1 MPTYRIKD
9 PTSGR
14 TIRLTGDSPPTEQEL
29 EEVFKSVGQ
38 QQPAAPATIAEMR
51 RREEQ
56 GMVSA
61 LPPEQVQAAIGS
73 TAQLNQAV
81 KDAGKVGMME
91 RFVGSFAGMADP
103 SGQVT
108 PFMEGTEA
116 RIAPSGEFTPLGAA
130 EARGQLQGFAR
141 GAELIPPAVA
151 GLMTGGLGVA
161 PTALAMGTAGA
172 TGQAVKQAIEV
183 QSGQKEKFQP
193 GEVAKAAVVAATPA
207 LRPFQ
212 GTAGPVATGLAQGSA
227 QAGIN
232 ATTAAIGDVL
242 QKYIDQGRLPTW
254 EEIGSEIK
262 LPALFG
268 FATGGAT
275 GALGRAP
282 RALTTEE
289 QIAQQGRQAG
299 QRLEE
304 TLGPGMAPLTA
315 TQQTGR
321 NVPGTFGP
329 GSTGLA
335 TQQALPERIRGQLG
349 IAAQQ
354 DRGAAQVA
362 QQEVLGAEGASRQAL
377 RGSAAG
383 AGGQAVGEVENV
395 IGSILPRSPRAA
407 SLQDAANNSVGFI
420 RGEDQ
425 RLGGIVDNAYNTART
440 VRTTRLG
447 GQPEVPVTPS
457 QNLRDTIDEVLGTL
471 ATEEVRTV
479 TPSLIIG
486 GAPTVTVERIPS
498 QFFNEASTQARRLRE
513 VASSPQT
520 FEQMVGLRQ
529 NIDGLIHQF
538 QEFAPGFAQNQLGRL
553 RSALK
558 QEELASARRLGI
570 EGEVVT
576 AQQAAQNRFN
586 LLQDNQIIRRAS
598 IPAAEG
604 GYQNT
609 EQFFSDLAASP
620 AGFESIQNLLTPTAQ
635 GRIQFNQIRRGFV
648 DSLRGT
654 GTVDIG
660 GVPTESLSSFA
671 NNFRGLPQGVR
682 NIVAGNE
689 ANANRL
695 QSILNDAVRTQNV
708 GMSIPIAAGINP
720 QQLTEITDNIG
731 NIASPT
737 LRNTVANLARQSRD
751 RAEEF
756 FNTTTRRVQR
766 NQLNPDTDPSQFVRD
781 FVFRSEN
788 PQVVQNALNQL
799 NPATRDA
806 VRANAAVAVLNHV
819 SETGPGNVRRGIQS
833 LDDIVQDPN
842 RMQIIRDV
850 LEPNDFNMINDYMA
864 WNRAR
869 NLTAQ
874 GGRLQPDQLANSVMR
889 ATRARWV
896 VDALVGSPTVQNFL
910 SSAVRLPQ
918 TFAGLKPN
926 LTLPQ
931 AEAFAKASN
940 MSLLQFNK
948 EWDNLSK
955 KSEEA
960 RNSLPED
967 KRGVFDDTIGV
978 PARPRF

>member
-1 MPTYRIKD
+1 MPIEAEIEGIGILEFPDGTSNEVIQSAAKRII
-9 PTSGR
+9 SER
-14 TIRLTGDSPPTEQEL
+14 
-29 EEVFKSVGQ
+29 GQ
-38 QQPAAPATIAEMR
+38 PKAPDT
-51 RREEQ
+51 
-56 GMVSA
+56 VSA
-61 LPPEQVQAAIGS
+61 MSAQYQAPQRTGADPYASMFQAGSPQQLQAA
-73 TAQLNQAV
+73 V
-81 KDAGKVGMME
+81 DDAGKIGEQKAIQGEAGQYVTPYFQRPGVMTAPPSAATSEEEKE
-91 RFVGSFAGMADP
+91 RTKEAAIQAGITAARVAPVAAAGM
-103 SGQVT
+103 
-108 PFMEGTEA
+108 
-116 RIAPSGEFTPLGAA
+116 
-130 EARGQLQGFAR
+130 
-141 GAELIPPAVA
+141 
-151 GLMTGGLGVA
+151 MTGGLGLI
-161 PTALAMGTAGA
+161 PTAMGMAGA
-172 TGQAVKQAIEV
+172 GTV
-183 QSGQKEKFQP
+183 
-193 GEVAKAAVVAATPA
+193 GEVFGQTGEYLAGRRKDFSEGQLLKGGVVSATPV

-212 GTAGPVATGLAQGSA
+212 GTVGPLGAGLFQGSA
-227 QAGIN
+227 QAGVN
-232 ATTAAIGDVL
+232 AATAAFGETL
-242 QKYIDQGRLPTW
+242 QKYIDQGRLPTL
-254 EEIGSEIK
+254 EEIGNEIS
-262 LPALFG
+262 LPAIFG

-275 GALGRAP
+275 GALARPA
-282 RALTTEE
+282 RQLTTEE

-304 TLGPGMAPLTA
+304 TLGAGTAPLTA

-329 GSTGLA
+329 GSSGLA
-335 TQQALPERIRGQLG
+335 AQQALPERIRGQLG
-349 IAAQQ
+349 IQAQQ

-362 QQEVLGAEGASRQAL
+362 QQEVLGAEAASRQAL

-383 AGGQAVGEVENV
+383 AGGQAVGEVEGV
-395 IGSILPRSPRAA
+395 IGTILPRSPRAA

-420 RGEDQ
+420 RGEEQ
-425 RLGGIVDNAYNTART
+425 RLSGIVDDAYNTART
-440 VRTTRLG
+440 ARTARLG
-447 GQPEVPVTPS
+447 GQAETPVAPS
-457 QNLRDTIDEVLGTL
+457 QNLQDTIDDVLGTL
-471 ATEEVRTV
+471 ATEERVTV
-479 TPSLIIG
+479 TPSPIIG
-486 GAPTVTVERIPS
+486 GTPTTTVERIPS
-498 QFFNEASTQARRLRE
+498 QFFNEASSRARALLD
-513 VASSPQT
+513 VARSPQT

-529 NIDGLIHQF
+529 SIDGLIHQF
-538 QEFAPGFAQNQLGRL
+538 QEFAPGVAQNQLRRL

-570 EGEVVT
+570 ENEVVA
-576 AQQAAQNRFN
+576 AQQAAENRFN

-609 EQFFSDLAASP
+609 EQFFSDLASSP
-620 AGFESIQNLLTPTAQ
+620 AGFESVRNLLTTTAQ
-635 GRIQFNQIRRGFV
+635 GRIQFDQIRRGFV

-660 GVPTESLSSFA
+660 GVPTENLSSFA
-671 NNFRGLPQGVR
+671 NNFRQLPQGVR

-708 GMSIPIAAGINP
+708 GMSIPVAAGISP
-720 QQLTEITDNIG
+720 QALTEITDNLG
-731 NIASPT
+731 AIASPT
-737 LRNTVANLARQSRD
+737 LRNTVSNLARQARD

-781 FVFRSEN
+781 FVLRSEN
-788 PQVVQNALNQL
+788 PQVVQDALNQL
-799 NPATRDA
+799 SPATRDA
-806 VRANAAVAVLNHV
+806 VRRNAATAVLNHV
-819 SETGPGNVRRGIQS
+819 SETGPANVRRGIQS

-910 SSAVRLPQ
+910 SGAVRLPQ
-918 TFAGLKPN
+918 TFANLKPN

-931 AEAFAKASN
+931 AEALAKASN
-940 MSLLQFNK
+940 MSLLQFNR

-960 RNSLPED
+960 RDSLPED

-978 PARPRF
+978 PPRPRF

>member
-1 MPTYRIKD
+1 MPTF
-9 PTSGR
+9 TSPSGKEYQWNNPN
-14 TIRLTGDSPPTEQEL
+14 PPTKADIDALVAYDSQL
-29 EEVFKSVGQ
+29 GGQ
-38 QQPAAPATIAEMR
+38 PQSQGPATIAEMR

-73 TAQLNQAV
+73 TVQLNQAV
-81 KDAGKVGMME
+81 DDAGKVGQRQLMTGAYMP
-91 RFVGSFAGMADP
+91 SADP
-103 SGQVT
+103 EILRQQAKESATGF
-108 PFMEGTEA
+108 PIAAA
-116 RIAPSGEFTPLGAA
+116 RVLPVAA
-130 EARGQLQGFAR
+130 AAT
-141 GAELIPPAVA
+141 
-151 GLMTGGLGVA
+151 MTGGLNLI
-161 PTALAMGTAGA
+161 PTAMGMAGA
-172 TGQAVKQAIEV
+172 GYA
-183 QSGQKEKFQP
+183 
-193 GEVAKAAVVAATPA
+193 
-207 LRPFQ
+207 
-212 GTAGPVATGLAQGSA
+212 
-227 QAGIN
+227 
-232 ATTAAIGDVL
+232 GDVL
-242 QKYIDQGRLPTW
+242 GQTGEIFTGQREDFSGGQLLKSGVISATPGLGPIQGAAGPLTAGLYQAGKQSLLNASTAAFGEAIQKYIDQGRLPTW
-254 EEIGSEIK
+254 EELGNEIK

-282 RALTTEE
+282 RGLTTEE
-289 QIAQQGRQAG
+289 QIAQQGRQGG
-299 QRLEE
+299 QRLEA
-304 TLGPGMAPLTA
+304 TLGPETAPLTA
-315 TQQTGR
+315 AQQTGG
-321 NVPGTFGP
+321 NVPGTFGTK
-329 GSTGLA
+329 SSGLA

-349 IAAQQ
+349 IPVQQ
-354 DRGAAQVA
+354 DRGAAQA
-362 QQEVLGAEGASRQAL
+362 FQEEVLGAEGVSRQAL

-425 RLGGIVDNAYNTART
+425 RLNGIVDNAYNTART

-471 ATEEVRTV
+471 ATEEVTTV

-498 QFFNEASTQARRLRE
+498 QFFNEASTQARRLRD

-558 QEELASARRLGI
+558 QEELSSARRLGI

-609 EQFFSDLAASP
+609 EQFFSDLAKSP
-620 AGFESIQNLLTPTAQ
+620 AGFQSIQNLLTPTAQ

-648 DSLRGT
+648 DSLRST
-654 GTVDIG
+654 GTIDIG

-671 NNFRGLPQGVR
+671 NNFRELPQGVR
-682 NIVAGNE
+682 NIVAGTE

-695 QSILNDAVRTQNV
+695 QSILNDAVRTQNA
-708 GMSIPIAAGINP
+708 GMSIPVATGINP
-720 QQLTEITDNIG
+720 QALTEITDNIG

-737 LRNTVANLARQSRD
+737 LRATVVNLARQSRD

-756 FNTTTRRVQR
+756 FNTTTRRVQNNR
-766 NQLNPDTDPSQFVRD
+766 LNPDVDPTQFVRD
-781 FVFRSEN
+781 FVFLSEDLN
-788 PQVVQNALNQL
+788 VVQDAFRQL
-799 NPATRDA
+799 SPATRDA
-806 VRANAAVAVLNHV
+806 ARANAATAVLNHV
-819 SETGPGNVRRGIQS
+819 SETGPANLRQGYPS

-842 RMQIIRDV
+842 RMQIIRYV
-850 LEPNDFNMINDYMA
+850 LEPNDFNMINDYMV

-869 NLTAQ
+869 NLTAE
-874 GGRLQPDQLANSVMR
+874 GGKLQPNQLANSVMQT
-889 ATRARWV
+889 TRARWI
-896 VDALVGSPTVQNFL
+896 VDSLIGSVPVQNFL
-910 SSAVRLPQ
+910 GSAARLPQ
-918 TFAGLKPN
+918 AIARQLKPTI
-926 LTLPQ
+926 TLPQ
-931 AEAFAKASN
+931 AESLARTSN
-940 MSLLQFNK
+940 MSLLQLNRT
-948 EWDNLSK
+948 WDDLKK
-955 KSEEA
+955 KSDEA
-960 RNSLPED
+960 KDSLPED
-967 KRGVFDDTIGV
+967 KRQVFEDSLGV

>member
-1 MPTYRIKD
+1 MPTYRIND
-9 PTSGR
+9 PSTGK
-14 TIRLTGDSPPTEQEL
+14 TIRLVGDSPPTEQEL

-38 QQPAAPATIAEMR
+38 SAPEPSAMSAQYQAPQRTGADPYASMFQAGSPQQLQTAVDDAGKIGEQKSVQGESGQYVTPYFQRPGVMTAPPSAATS
-51 RREEQ
+51 EEEKKRTKE
-56 GMVSA
+56 A
-61 LPPEQVQAAIGS
+61 AIQAAI
-73 TAQLNQAV
+73 T
-81 KDAGKVGMME
+81 
-91 RFVGSFAGMADP
+91 
-103 SGQVT
+103 T
-108 PFMEGTEA
+108 A
-116 RIAPSGEFTPLGAA
+116 RIAPVAAVGA
-130 EARGQLQGFAR
+130 
-141 GAELIPPAVA
+141 
-151 GLMTGGLGVA
+151 MTGGAGVIPA
-161 PTALAMGTAGA
+161 AMAMGGAGFA
-172 TGQAVKQAIEV
+172 
-183 QSGQKEKFQP
+183 
-193 GEVAKAAVVAATPA
+193 GEVLGQTGEYLAGQRKDFSEGQLVKGGVVSATPV

-212 GTAGPVATGLAQGSA
+212 GTAGPVAAGLAQGSA
-227 QAGIN
+227 QAGVN
-232 ATTAAIGDVL
+232 AATAAFGETL
-242 QKYIDQGRLPTW
+242 QKYIDQGRLPTL
-254 EEIGSEIK
+254 EEIGKEIS
-262 LPALFG
+262 LPAIFG
-268 FATGGAT
+268 FTTGGAT
-275 GALGRAP
+275 GALARPA
-282 RALTTEE
+282 RQLTTEE

-304 TLGPGMAPLTA
+304 TLGAGTAPLTA

-329 GSTGLA
+329 GSSGLA
-335 TQQALPERIRGQLG
+335 AQQALPERIRGQLG
-349 IAAQQ
+349 IPAQQ
-354 DRGAAQVA
+354 ERATAQVA
-362 QQEVLGAEGASRQAL
+362 QQEVLGAEAASRQAL

-383 AGGQAVGEVENV
+383 AGGQAVGEVEGV

-425 RLGGIVDNAYNTART
+425 RLSGIVDDAYNTART
-440 VRTTRLG
+440 ARTTRLG
-447 GQPEVPVTPS
+447 GQAEVPITPG
-457 QNLRDTIDEVLGTL
+457 QNLRDTIDDVLGTL
-471 ATEEVRTV
+471 ATEERITV
-479 TPSLIIG
+479 TPSPIIG
-486 GAPTVTVERIPS
+486 GTPTTTVERIPS
-498 QFFNEASTQARRLRE
+498 QFFNEASSRARALRD

-520 FEQMVGLRQ
+520 FEQIVGLRQ
-529 NIDGLIHQF
+529 SVDGLIHYF
-538 QEFAPGFAQNQLGRL
+538 DEFAPGVAQNQLKRL

-570 EGEVVT
+570 ENEVV
-576 AQQAAQNRFN
+576 AAQGVAENRFN
-586 LLQDNQIIRRAS
+586 LLQDNPIIRRAT
-598 IPAAEG
+598 IPARDG

-609 EQFFSDLAASP
+609 EQFFSDLASSP
-620 AGFESIQNLLTPTAQ
+620 AGFESVRNLLTSTAQ
-635 GRIQFNQIRRGFV
+635 GRIQFDQIRRGFV
-648 DSLRGT
+648 DSLRGA

-671 NNFRGLPQGVR
+671 NNFRELPQGVR

-708 GMSIPIAAGINP
+708 GMSIPVATGISP
-720 QQLTEITDNIG
+720 QALTEITDNLG
-731 NIASPT
+731 TIASPT

-766 NQLNPDTDPSQFVRD
+766 NQLNPDTDPSQFVRY

-806 VRANAAVAVLNHV
+806 VRANAAIAVLNHV
-819 SETGPGNVRRGIQS
+819 SETGPANVRRGIQS

-910 SSAVRLPQ
+910 SGAVRLPQ
-918 TFAGLKPN
+918 TFSNLKPN

-931 AEAFAKASN
+931 AEALAKASN
-940 MSLLQFNK
+940 MSLLQFNR

-967 KRGVFDDTIGV
+967 KRGIFDDTLGV
-978 PARPRF
+978 PPRPRF

>member
-1 MPTYRIKD
+1 MPTYRIND
-9 PTSGR
+9 PSTGK
-14 TIRLTGDSPPTEQEL
+14 TIRLVGDSPPTEQEL

-38 QQPAAPATIAEMR
+38 SAPETSAMSAQYQAPQRTGTDPYASMFQAGSPQQ
-51 RREEQ
+51 
-56 GMVSA
+56 
-61 LPPEQVQAAIGS
+61 LQAA
-73 TAQLNQAV
+73 V
-81 KDAGKVGMME
+81 DDAGKIGEQKAVQGESGQYVTPYFQRPGVMTAPPSAATSE
-91 RFVGSFAGMADP
+91 EEKKRTKEAAIQAGITAARVAPVAAAGM
-103 SGQVT
+103 
-108 PFMEGTEA
+108 
-116 RIAPSGEFTPLGAA
+116 
-130 EARGQLQGFAR
+130 
-141 GAELIPPAVA
+141 
-151 GLMTGGLGVA
+151 MTGGLGLI
-161 PTALAMGTAGA
+161 PTAMGMAGA
-172 TGQAVKQAIEV
+172 GTVGEVFGQAGEYLTGQRKDFSE
-183 QSGQKEKFQP
+183 GQLLK
-193 GEVAKAAVVAATPA
+193 GGVVSATPV

-212 GTAGPVATGLAQGSA
+212 GTVGPLGAGLFQGSA
-227 QAGIN
+227 QAGVN
-232 ATTAAIGDVL
+232 AATAAFGDAL
-242 QKYIDQGRLPTW
+242 QKYIDQGRLPTL
-254 EEIGSEIK
+254 EEIGKEIS
-262 LPALFG
+262 LPAIFG
-268 FATGGAT
+268 FTTGGAT
-275 GALGRAP
+275 GALARPA
-282 RALTTEE
+282 RQLTAEE

-304 TLGPGMAPLTA
+304 TLGAGTAPLTA

-329 GSTGLA
+329 GSSGLA
-335 TQQALPERIRGQLG
+335 AQQALPERIRGQLG
-349 IAAQQ
+349 IPAQQ
-354 DRGAAQVA
+354 ERATAQVA
-362 QQEVLGAEGASRQAL
+362 QQEVLGAEAASRQAL

-383 AGGQAVGEVENV
+383 AGGQAVGEVEGV

-425 RLGGIVDNAYNTART
+425 RLSGIVDDAYTNARNALAAR
-440 VRTTRLG
+440 LS
-447 GQPEVPVTPS
+447 GQPEVPVAPS

-471 ATEEVRTV
+471 ATEERITV
-479 TPSLIIG
+479 TPSPIIG
-486 GAPTVTVERIPS
+486 GTPTTTVERIPS
-498 QFFNEASTQARRLRE
+498 QFFNEASSRARALLD
-513 VASSPQT
+513 VARSPQT
-520 FEQMVGLRQ
+520 FEQIVGLRQ
-529 NIDGLIHQF
+529 SVDGIIHQF
-538 QEFAPGFAQNQLGRL
+538 QEFAPGVAQNQLRRL

-558 QEELASARRLGI
+558 QEELASAQRLGI
-570 EGEVVT
+570 EADIVS
-576 AQQAAQNRFN
+576 AQRAAENRFN

-609 EQFFSDLAASP
+609 EQFFSDLASSP
-620 AGFESIQNLLTPTAQ
+620 AGFESVRNLLTSTAQ
-635 GRIQFNQIRRGFV
+635 GRIQFDQIRRGFV
-648 DSLRGT
+648 DSLRGA

-671 NNFRGLPQGVR
+671 NNFRELPQGVR

-708 GMSIPIAAGINP
+708 GMSIPVATGISP
-720 QQLTEITDNIG
+720 QALTEITDNLG
-731 NIASPT
+731 TIASPT
-737 LRNTVANLARQSRD
+737 LRNTVANLARQARD

-766 NQLNPDTDPSQFVRD
+766 NQLNPDVDPSQFVRD

-819 SETGPGNVRRGIQS
+819 SETGPANLRRGIQN

-918 TFAGLKPN
+918 TFANLKPN

-931 AEAFAKASN
+931 AEALAKASN
-940 MSLLQFNK
+940 MSLLQFNR
-948 EWDNLSK
+948 EWDNLNK

-960 RNSLPED
+960 KSSLPED
-967 KRGVFDDTIGV
+967 KRGVFEDTLGV

>member
-38 QQPAAPATIAEMR
+38 SAPETSAMSAQYQAPQRTGADPYASMFQAGSPQQLQAAVDDAGKIGEQKAIQGEAGQYVTPYFQRPGVMTAPPSAATS
-51 RREEQ
+51 EEEKKRTKE
-56 GMVSA
+56 A
-61 LPPEQVQAAIGS
+61 AIQAAI
-73 TAQLNQAV
+73 T
-81 KDAGKVGMME
+81 
-91 RFVGSFAGMADP
+91 
-103 SGQVT
+103 T
-108 PFMEGTEA
+108 A
-116 RIAPSGEFTPLGAA
+116 RIAPVAAVGA
-130 EARGQLQGFAR
+130 
-141 GAELIPPAVA
+141 
-151 GLMTGGLGVA
+151 MTGGAGVIPA
-161 PTALAMGTAGA
+161 AMAMGGAGFA
-172 TGQAVKQAIEV
+172 
-183 QSGQKEKFQP
+183 
-193 GEVAKAAVVAATPA
+193 GEVLGQTGEYLAGQRKDFSEGQLVKGGVVSATPV

-212 GTAGPVATGLAQGSA
+212 GTVGPLGAGIAQGSA

-232 ATTAAIGDVL
+232 ATAAAVGDVL

-268 FATGGAT
+268 AVTGGAT

-282 RALTTEE
+282 RTQTTEE

-304 TLGPGMAPLTA
+304 TLGAGTAPLTA

-329 GSTGLA
+329 GSSGLA
-335 TQQALPERIRGQLG
+335 AQQALPERIRGQLG
-349 IAAQQ
+349 IQAQQ

-362 QQEVLGAEGASRQAL
+362 QQEVLGAEAASRQAL

-383 AGGQAVGEVENV
+383 AGGQAVGEVEGV

-425 RLGGIVDNAYNTART
+425 RLSGIVDDAYNTART
-440 VRTTRLG
+440 AQTTRLG
-447 GQPEVPVTPS
+447 GQPEVPVTPG
-457 QNLRDTIDEVLGTL
+457 QNLRDTIDDVLGTL
-471 ATEEVRTV
+471 ATEERVTV
-479 TPSLIIG
+479 TPSPIIG
-486 GAPTVTVERIPS
+486 GTPTTTVERIPS
-498 QFFNEASTQARRLRE
+498 QFFNEASSRARALLD
-513 VASSPQT
+513 VARSPQT
-520 FEQMVGLRQ
+520 FEQIIGLRQ
-529 NIDGLIHQF
+529 SVDGLIHQF
-538 QEFAPGFAQNQLGRL
+538 QEFAPGVAQNQLRRL
-553 RSALK
+553 RAALK

-570 EGEVVT
+570 ENEVV
-576 AQQAAQNRFN
+576 AAQRAAENRFN

-609 EQFFSDLAASP
+609 EQFFSDLASSP
-620 AGFESIQNLLTPTAQ
+620 SGFESVRNLLTTTPQ
-635 GRIQFNQIRRGFV
+635 GRIQFDQIRRGFV
-648 DSLRGT
+648 DSLRGA

-671 NNFRGLPQGVR
+671 NNFRELPQGVR

-708 GMSIPIAAGINP
+708 GMSIPVATGISP
-720 QQLTEITDNIG
+720 QALTEITDNLG
-731 NIASPT
+731 TIASPT

-781 FVFRSEN
+781 FVLRSEN
-788 PQVVQNALNQL
+788 PQVVQDALNQL
-799 NPATRDA
+799 SPAIRDA
-806 VRANAAVAVLNHV
+806 VRRNAATAVLNHV
-819 SETGPGNVRRGIQS
+819 SETGPANVRRGIQS

-910 SSAVRLPQ
+910 SGAVRLPQ
-918 TFAGLKPN
+918 TFANLKPN

-931 AEAFAKASN
+931 AEALAKASN
-940 MSLLQFNK
+940 MSLLQFNR
-948 EWDNLSK
+948 EWDNLNK

-960 RNSLPED
+960 KASLPED
-967 KRGVFDDTIGV
+967 KRQVFDDTLGV
-978 PARPRF
+978 PPRPRF

>member
-1 MPTYRIKD
+1 MPLNEQD
-9 PTSGR
+9 
-14 TIRLTGDSPPTEQEL
+14 RLKLDGIVSQMESNSEKPEDIQF
-29 EEVFKSVGQ
+29 VVNDFKSKYERG
-38 QQPAAPATIAEMR
+38 AAPATIGEMR

-73 TAQLNQAV
+73 TVQLNQAV
-81 KDAGKVGMME
+81 KDAGDVGQRQLMTGAYIPSADPE
-91 RFVGSFAGMADP
+91 ILRQRAKESATGFPIAAARVLPVAAAGMA
-103 SGQVT
+103 
-108 PFMEGTEA
+108 
-116 RIAPSGEFTPLGAA
+116 
-130 EARGQLQGFAR
+130 
-141 GAELIPPAVA
+141 
-151 GLMTGGLGVA
+151 TGGLGLI
-161 PTALAMGTAGA
+161 PTAMGMAGA
-172 TGQAVKQAIEV
+172 GYA
-183 QSGQKEKFQP
+183 
-193 GEVAKAAVVAATPA
+193 
-207 LRPFQ
+207 
-212 GTAGPVATGLAQGSA
+212 
-227 QAGIN
+227 
-232 ATTAAIGDVL
+232 GDVL
-242 QKYIDQGRLPTW
+242 GQTGEILSGKREDFSGGQLLKSGVISATPGLRAIPGAVGPLGAGIYQAGKQSLLNASTAAFGEAIQKYIDEDRLPTW
-254 EEIGSEIK
+254 EELGKEIK

-268 FATGGAT
+268 AVTGGAT

-289 QIAQQGRQAG
+289 QIAQQGLQAS
-299 QRLEE
+299 QRLEA
-304 TLGPGMAPLTA
+304 TLGPETAPLTA
-315 TQQTGR
+315 AQQTGG

-329 GSTGLA
+329 RSRGLA
-335 TQQALPERIRGQLG
+335 AQQALPERIRGQLG
-349 IAAQQ
+349 LPAQQ
-354 DRGAAQVA
+354 ERATAQVA
-362 QQEVLGAEGASRQAL
+362 KQEILAAETASRQDL
-377 RGSAAG
+377 RATAAG

-425 RLGGIVDNAYNTART
+425 RLNGIVDDAYNTART
-440 VRTTRLG
+440 TRTARLG

-520 FEQMVGLRQ
+520 FDQMVGLRQ

-598 IPAAEG
+598 IPASEG

-737 LRNTVANLARQSRD
+737 LRINLLNLSERARM
-751 RAEEF
+751 RATEF
-756 FNTTTRRVQR
+756 FNTTTERVQA
-766 NQLNPDTDPSQFVRD
+766 NQLNPDVDPSQFVRD
-781 FVFRSEN
+781 FIFRSEDL
-788 PQVVQNALNQL
+788 PVVQNAFGQL

-819 SETGPGNVRRGIQS
+819 SETGPSNARRAS
-833 LDDIVQDPN
+833 NNLNNIVQDPN
-842 RMQIIRDV
+842 RMQIIRYV
-850 LEPNDFNMINDYMA
+850 LDPNDFNMINDYMA
-864 WNRAR
+864 WSRAR
-869 NLTAQ
+869 NLTAK
-874 GGRLQPDQLANSVMR
+874 GGTLEPNMIANFVMK
-889 ATRARWV
+889 ATLTRSI
-896 VDALVGSPTVQNFL
+896 VDSLVGSPAVQSFL
-910 SSAVRLPQ
+910 GSAARLPQ
-918 TFAGLKPN
+918 TIARELKPTI
-926 LTLPQ
+926 TLPQ
-931 AEAFAKASN
+931 SEALAKASN
-940 MSLLQFNK
+940 MSLLQLNK
-948 EWDNLSK
+948 TWDDLKK
-955 KSEEA
+955 KSDEA
-960 RNSLPED
+960 KNSLPED
-967 KRGVFDDTIGV
+967 KRQVFEDTLGV
-978 PARPRF
+978 PTRPRF

>member
-1 MPTYRIKD
+1 MPIQAEIDGIGILEFPDGTPNDVIQSAVK
-9 PTSGR
+9 R
-14 TIRLTGDSPPTEQEL
+14 TISQRGQAQPPD
-29 EEVFKSVGQ
+29 
-38 QQPAAPATIAEMR
+38 A
-51 RREEQ
+51 
-56 GMVSA
+56 VSA
-61 LPPEQVQAAIGS
+61 MSSQYQAPQRTGADPYASMFQAGSTQQLQTAVDDAGKIGEQKAVQGESGQYVTPYFQRPGVMTAPPSVATSEEEKKRTKEAAVQAAI
-73 TAQLNQAV
+73 TAARVLPVA
-81 KDAGKVGMME
+81 A
-91 RFVGSFAGMADP
+91 AGMA
-103 SGQVT
+103 
-108 PFMEGTEA
+108 
-116 RIAPSGEFTPLGAA
+116 
-130 EARGQLQGFAR
+130 
-141 GAELIPPAVA
+141 
-151 GLMTGGLGVA
+151 TGGLGLI
-161 PTALAMGTAGA
+161 PTAMGMAGA
-172 TGQAVKQAIEV
+172 GTVGEVLGQTGEIL
-183 QSGQKEKFQP
+183 SGQRKGFSEGQLLK
-193 GEVAKAAVVAATPA
+193 GGVVAATPI
-207 LRPFQ
+207 LRPIQ
-212 GTAGPVATGLAQGSA
+212 GAAGPLAAGLY
-227 QAGIN
+227 QAGKQSILN
-232 ATTAAIGDVL
+232 ASTSAFADVI
-242 QKYIDQGRLPTW
+242 QKYIDEDRLPTW
-254 EEIGSEIK
+254 EELGKEIK

-282 RALTTEE
+282 SALTTEQ
-289 QIAQQGRQAG
+289 QIAQQGREAG
-299 QRLEE
+299 QRLEA
-304 TLGPGMAPLTA
+304 TLGPETAPLTA

-362 QQEVLGAEGASRQAL
+362 QQEVLGAEGTSRQAL

-383 AGGQAVGEVENV
+383 AGGQAVGEVESV

-425 RLGGIVDNAYNTART
+425 RLNAIVDNAYNTART

-471 ATEEVRTV
+471 ATEEVTTV

-498 QFFNEASTQARRLRE
+498 QFFNEASTQARRLRD

-620 AGFESIQNLLTPTAQ
+620 AGFQSIQNLLTPTAQ

-648 DSLRGT
+648 DSLRST
-654 GTVDIG
+654 GTIDIG

-671 NNFRGLPQGVR
+671 NNFRELPQGVR
-682 NIVAGNE
+682 NIVAGTE

-708 GMSIPIAAGINP
+708 GMSIPIATGINP
-720 QQLTEITDNIG
+720 QALTEITDNIG
-731 NIASPT
+731 NIASPA
-737 LRNTVANLARQSRD
+737 LRNTVANLARQARD

-766 NQLNPDTDPSQFVRD
+766 NQLNPDTDPAQFVRD

-799 NPATRDA
+799 TPAVRDA
-806 VRANAAVAVLNHV
+806 VRRNAATAVLNHV

-869 NLTAQ
+869 NLTEQ

-910 SSAVRLPQ
+910 GSAVRLPQ

-931 AEAFAKASN
+931 AEALAKASN

-960 RNSLPED
+960 KASLPED
-967 KRGVFDDTIGV
+967 KRQVFEDSLGV

>member
-1 MPTYRIKD
+1 MPIEAEIEGIGILEFPDGTSNEVIQSAAKRII
-9 PTSGR
+9 SER
-14 TIRLTGDSPPTEQEL
+14 
-29 EEVFKSVGQ
+29 GQ
-38 QQPAAPATIAEMR
+38 PKAPDT
-51 RREEQ
+51 
-56 GMVSA
+56 VSA
-61 LPPEQVQAAIGS
+61 MSAQYQAPQRTGADPYASMFQAGSPQQLQAA
-73 TAQLNQAV
+73 V
-81 KDAGKVGMME
+81 DDAGKIGEQKAIQGEAGQYVMPYFQRPGVMTAPPSAATSEEEKE
-91 RFVGSFAGMADP
+91 RTKEAAIQAGITAARVAPVAAAGM
-103 SGQVT
+103 
-108 PFMEGTEA
+108 
-116 RIAPSGEFTPLGAA
+116 
-130 EARGQLQGFAR
+130 
-141 GAELIPPAVA
+141 
-151 GLMTGGLGVA
+151 MTGGLGLI
-161 PTALAMGTAGA
+161 PTAMGMAGA
-172 TGQAVKQAIEV
+172 GTV
-183 QSGQKEKFQP
+183 
-193 GEVAKAAVVAATPA
+193 GEVFGQTGEYLAGRRKDFSEGQLLKGGVVSATPV

-212 GTAGPVATGLAQGSA
+212 GTVGPLGAGLFQGSA
-227 QAGIN
+227 QAGVN
-232 ATTAAIGDVL
+232 AATAAFGETL
-242 QKYIDQGRLPTW
+242 QKYIDQGRLPTL
-254 EEIGSEIK
+254 EEIGNEIS
-262 LPALFG
+262 LPAIFG

-275 GALGRAP
+275 GALARPA
-282 RALTTEE
+282 RQLTTEE

-304 TLGPGMAPLTA
+304 TLGAGTAPLTA

-329 GSTGLA
+329 GSSGLA
-335 TQQALPERIRGQLG
+335 AQQALPERIRGQLG
-349 IAAQQ
+349 IQAQQ

-362 QQEVLGAEGASRQAL
+362 QQEVLGAEAASRQAL

-383 AGGQAVGEVENV
+383 AGGQAVGEVEGV
-395 IGSILPRSPRAA
+395 IGTILPRSPRAA

-420 RGEDQ
+420 RGEEQ
-425 RLGGIVDNAYNTART
+425 RLSGIVDDAYNTART
-440 VRTTRLG
+440 ARTARLG
-447 GQPEVPVTPS
+447 GQAETPVAPS
-457 QNLRDTIDEVLGTL
+457 QNLQDTIDDVLGTL
-471 ATEEVRTV
+471 ATEERVTV
-479 TPSLIIG
+479 TPSPIIG
-486 GAPTVTVERIPS
+486 GTPTTTVERIPS
-498 QFFNEASTQARRLRE
+498 QFFNEASSRARALLD
-513 VASSPQT
+513 VARSPQT

-529 NIDGLIHQF
+529 SIDGLIHQF
-538 QEFAPGFAQNQLGRL
+538 QEFAPGVAQNQLRRL

-570 EGEVVT
+570 ENEVVA
-576 AQQAAQNRFN
+576 AQQAAENRFN

-609 EQFFSDLAASP
+609 EQFFSDLASSP
-620 AGFESIQNLLTPTAQ
+620 AGFESVRNLLTTTAQ
-635 GRIQFNQIRRGFV
+635 GRIQFDQIRRGFV

-660 GVPTESLSSFA
+660 GVPTENLSSFA
-671 NNFRGLPQGVR
+671 NNFRQLPQGVR

-708 GMSIPIAAGINP
+708 GMSIPVAAGISP
-720 QQLTEITDNIG
+720 QALTEITDNLG
-731 NIASPT
+731 AIASPT
-737 LRNTVANLARQSRD
+737 LRNTVSNLARQARD

-781 FVFRSEN
+781 FVLRSEN
-788 PQVVQNALNQL
+788 PQVVQDALNQL
-799 NPATRDA
+799 SPATRDA
-806 VRANAAVAVLNHV
+806 VRRNAATAVLNHV
-819 SETGPGNVRRGIQS
+819 SETGPANVRRGIQS

-910 SSAVRLPQ
+910 SGAVRLPQ
-918 TFAGLKPN
+918 TFANLKPN

-931 AEAFAKASN
+931 AEALAKASN
-940 MSLLQFNK
+940 MSLLQFNR

-960 RNSLPED
+960 RDSLPED

-978 PARPRF
+978 PPRPRF

>member
-1 MPTYRIKD
+1 MPLSQQESELLQTLKAEVARRM
-9 PTSGR
+9 TS
-14 TIRLTGDSPPTEQEL
+14 SNAVPNQP
-29 EEVFKSVGQ
+29 SVPQ
-38 QQPAAPATIAEMR
+38 VEAA
-51 RREEQ
+51 
-56 GMVSA
+56 
-61 LPPEQVQAAIGS
+61 AAVGS

-81 KDAGKVGMME
+81 QDAGKVGMFE
-91 RFVGSFAGMADP
+91 RFAGAFAGMAEP
-103 SGQVT
+103 SGQVA

-116 RIAPSGEFTPLGAA
+116 RIAPSGELTPLGAA
-130 EARGQLQGFAR
+130 EARGQLKGFTR

-151 GLMTGGLGVA
+151 GLMTGGLGA
-161 PTALAMGTAGA
+161 IPTAAAMATAGA

-183 QSGQKEKFQP
+183 QSGQKEKFQL
-193 GEVAKAAVVAATPA
+193 GEVAKGAVVAATPI

-212 GTAGPVATGLAQGSA
+212 GTAGPVAAGLAQGSV

-232 ATTAAIGDVL
+232 AVTAAFGDVL
-242 QKYIDQGRLPTW
+242 QKYIDQGRLPTF
-254 EEIGSEIK
+254 EEIGSEIS

-268 FATGGAT
+268 AVTGGAT
-275 GALGRAP
+275 GALARPA
-282 RALTTEE
+282 RQLTTEE

-304 TLGPGMAPLTA
+304 TLGPGTAPLTA

-329 GSTGLA
+329 GSSGLA
-335 TQQALPERIRGQLG
+335 AQQALPERIRGQLG
-349 IAAQQ
+349 IPPQQVGATAQ
-354 DRGAAQVA
+354 AA
-362 QQEVLGAEGASRQAL
+362 QQEVLAAEAASRQAL
-377 RGSAAG
+377 RGGAAG
-383 AGGQAVGEVENV
+383 AGGQAVGEVEGV

-420 RGEDQ
+420 RGEEQ
-425 RLGGIVDNAYNTART
+425 RLSGAVDSAYNAARSA
-440 VRTTRLG
+440 REARLG
-447 GQPEVPVTPS
+447 GQPEVPVVPS
-457 QNLRDTIDEVLGTL
+457 QNLSDTINDILSTL
-471 ATEEVRTV
+471 ATEERVTT
-479 TPSLIIG
+479 TPSVIIG
-486 GAPTVTVERIPS
+486 GTPTTTVERIPS
-498 QFFNEASTQARRLRE
+498 QFFNEASSRARALLD
-513 VASSPQT
+513 VARSPQT

-529 NIDGLIHQF
+529 SVDRLIHYF
-538 QEFAPGFAQNQLGRL
+538 DEFAPGVAQNQLRRL

-570 EGEVVT
+570 ENEVV
-576 AQQAAQNRFN
+576 AAQGVAENRFN
-586 LLQDNQIIRRAS
+586 LLQDNPIIRRAT
-598 IPAAEG
+598 IPARDG

-609 EQFFSDLAASP
+609 EQFFSDLASSP
-620 AGFESIQNLLTPTAQ
+620 AGFESIRNLLTQTAQ
-635 GRIQFNQIRRGFV
+635 GRIQFDQIRRGFI

-660 GVPTESLSSFA
+660 GVPTESLSSFS
-671 NNFRGLPQGVR
+671 NNFRELPQAVR
-682 NIVAGNE
+682 NIVTGSE

-695 QSILNDAVRTQNV
+695 QSILNDAVRVQNV
-708 GMSIPIAAGINP
+708 GMSIPVATGINP
-720 QQLTEITDNIG
+720 QALTEITDNIG

-737 LRNTVANLARQSRD
+737 LRNTVANLARQARD

-756 FNTTTRRVQR
+756 FNATTRRVQR
-766 NQLNPDTDPSQFVRD
+766 NQLNPDVDPSQFVRD

-819 SETGPGNVRRGIQS
+819 SETGPANLRRGIQN

-850 LEPNDFNMINDYMA
+850 LEPNDFNMINDYMQ

-874 GGRLQPDQLANSVMR
+874 GGQLQPDQLANSVMR

-931 AEAFAKASN
+931 AEALAKASN
-940 MSLLQFNK
+940 MSLLQFNR
-948 EWDNLSK
+948 EWDNLNK

-960 RNSLPED
+960 KASLPED
-967 KRGVFDDTIGV
+967 KRGVFDDTLGV